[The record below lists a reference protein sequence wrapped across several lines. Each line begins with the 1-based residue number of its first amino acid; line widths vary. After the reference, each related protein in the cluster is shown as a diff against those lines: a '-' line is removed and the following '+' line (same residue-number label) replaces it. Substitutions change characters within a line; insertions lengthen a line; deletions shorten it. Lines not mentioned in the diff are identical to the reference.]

1 MSLQTDPDAMVR
13 DYGARLRQILP
24 SQDFMAISRR
34 GLETPQY
41 RITRS
46 SRWKE
51 TINPWERKDQ
61 LPLHTGGILSE
72 LIYGNQPRILNDFRV
87 DPGDPAAEFLQDARS
102 LMAIPHFDRGESLNM
117 VVVLRESPEA
127 FDPEAFPEMVQMS
140 SLFGRATYNLHLLK
154 QLSEANE
161 QLERELR
168 IVANL
173 QRSLLPRKLPNVPGL
188 ELSAHYRTSRHAGG
202 DYYDVFERADGG
214 WGLFIADVSG
224 HGAPA
229 AVLMAVTHSL
239 AHTIPYPPDGPA
251 ALLHYLNDHLT
262 ELYTQDN
269 GMFVTAFHAI
279 YEPESRRLRYAS
291 AGHNPPRLLRG
302 KRVTPLD
309 NVGGMPL
316 GIYPQQIYSDYE
328 MTLELGDTL
337 LMYTD
342 GITEASSPDGF
353 AYGTPR
359 LDRVLAECCPP
370 PTAAQVVQ
378 KVLQDLEAF
387 SGTGGPP
394 GDDQTL
400 LSARVVG

>member
-1 MSLQTDPDAMVR
+1 MSTPKSWEQRLEHIVEMMRAMSLQTDPDAMVR

-34 GLETPQY
+34 GLESPQY

-51 TINPWERKDQ
+51 PINPWEQKEQ
-61 LPLHTGGILSE
+61 LPLHSGGILSG
-72 LIYGNQPRILNDFRV
+72 LIYANQPRILNDFRV
-87 DPGDPAAEFLQDARS
+87 DSADPAAEFLQDARS

-117 VVVLRESPEA
+117 VIVLRESPEA

-173 QRSLLPRKLPNVPGL
+173 QRSLLPRKLPAVPGL

-202 DYYDVFERADGG
+202 DYYDVFARPDGG

-262 ELYTQDN
+262 ELYTQGQRDVRD
-269 GMFVTAFHAI
+269 GLPRH
-279 YEPESRRLRYAS
+279 LRAPKRAASATPS

-316 GIYPQQIYSDYE
+316 GIYPQQNLHRLRDDP
-328 MTLELGDTL
+328 GVG
-337 LMYTD
+337 
-342 GITEASSPDGF
+342 GIRS
-353 AYGTPR
+353 
-359 LDRVLAECCPP
+359 
-370 PTAAQVVQ
+370 
-378 KVLQDLEAF
+378 
-387 SGTGGPP
+387 
-394 GDDQTL
+394 
-400 LSARVVG
+400 